1 MNPLW
6 MASEF
11 LPTQVNFHGRS
22 LKQHMPV
29 VAYLEKQEE
38 GNENSAA
45 AELPRHG
52 CGCHVGSPPSL
63 HFSVRVCGRAYAWL
77 CWDFAALLLPSR
89 CLGGWP
95 AVDHTCSR
103 SSVAPSPRWVWTVVY
118 SGHRSGLG
126 ERSRCL
132 CLCFLPGNCLGLVCP
147 SAGHFSSQGSLQSC
161 FCPWSVASSG
171 LSSWSLSL
179 TPSSVN
185 SPVSVLFEHAI
196 CFQ

>member
-1 MNPLW
+1 MNTLW

-11 LPTQVNFHGRS
+11 LPTQVNFHGWS

-29 VAYLEKQEE
+29 VAYLKKQEE
-38 GNENSAA
+38 GNESSAA
-45 AELPRHG
+45 AELPRDG
-52 CGCHVGSPPSL
+52 CGCHIGSTPSL
-63 HFSVRVCGRAYAWL
+63 HFYFCVCGRAYAWL
-77 CWDFAALLLPSR
+77 CWNLAALPFPSC

-95 AVDHTCSR
+95 DVDHTCSR
-103 SSVAPSPRWVWTVVY
+103 SSAAPSPRWVWTVVY
-118 SGHRSGLG
+118 SGHRSGLR

-132 CLCFLPGNCLGLVCP
+132 CLCFLPGNRLGLVCP
-147 SAGHFSSQGSLQSC
+147 SAGHCSSQGSLQSC
-161 FCPWSVASSG
+161 FCSWSVASSG

-185 SPVSVLFEHAI
+185 FLVGILFERAI